1 MQTEVLTF
9 IADFRVLGRFAYLS
23 HQETLSFWQ
32 RVLTCA
38 QVPVLYS
45 QGFNPRPRLSLPLPR
60 SVGVQSDC
68 ERLCAA
74 VAAEDFC
81 PEAAGRAVAAL
92 LPEGCLLTDT
102 SFAVGKAV
110 FYPVLA
116 TYQFTLT
123 AAPDA
128 ARRDHLEHCI
138 KQLQTHEPVVQP
150 RRMENNRQRPVDIR
164 PFLEGL
170 SPDETLIQT
179 VCAIRPTGTVRI
191 DELMH
196 WLGLEPCDLAE
207 PVRRIAVQWACHTK
221 HFQGEYHLS

>member
-9 IADFRVLGRFAYLS
+9 IADFKVHGRFAYLS

-38 QVPVLYS
+38 KVPVLYS
-45 QGFNPRPRLSLPLPR
+45 KGFNPRPRLSLPLPR

-92 LPEGCLLTDT
+92 LPEGCTLTGT
-102 SFAVGKAV
+102 NAIPGKAA
-110 FYPVLA
+110 FYPVSA
-116 TYQFTLT
+116 TYQFTLS

-138 KQLQTHEPVVQP
+138 KQLTTNEPVVQL

-164 PFLEGL
+164 PFLEGF
-170 SPDETLIQT
+170 SRDKTLIQT

-207 PVRRIAVQWACHTK
+207 PVRRIAVQWDCHTNQ
-221 HFQGEYHLS
+221 FQGENQLS